1 VARTVFPAFCT
12 DEAAEWLQMLDP
24 ERGTAPVD
32 EALRGV
38 ADSADPRASAGRAE
52 VALVAAEL
60 VAAMHGHP
68 HPALPEPG
76 RAWVEARGGAR
87 AVRTDADFDA
97 LITATRAL
105 DLIVTSSQLS
115 DARMDDREDERWRS
129 ALDDLRMRL
138 ATAGGM
144 PRSRSN

>member
-1 VARTVFPAFCT
+1 MRSVFPAFCT
-12 DEAAEWLQMLDP
+12 DEAAKWLQQLDP
-24 ERGTAPVD
+24 ARGTAPVD
-32 EALRGV
+32 QALRSV
-38 ADSADPRASAGRAE
+38 ADSPDPRAAAGRAE

-60 VAAMHGHP
+60 VAAMHGYP

-76 RAWVEARGGAR
+76 RAWVTAIGGAHEM
-87 AVRTDADFDA
+87 RTDADFDG
-97 LITATRAL
+97 LVMATRAL

-115 DARMDDREDERWRS
+115 DARSEAAADEAWRA

-144 PRSRSN
+144 PRSPIS

>member
-1 VARTVFPAFCT
+1 MRAVFPAFCT
-12 DEAAEWLQMLDP
+12 DEAADWLQRLDP
-24 ERGTAPVD
+24 ARGKAPVD
-32 EALRGV
+32 KALRAV

-52 VALVAAEL
+52 IALVAAEL

-68 HPALPEPG
+68 HPALPAPA
-76 RAWVEARGGAR
+76 RSWVEAQGGAH
-87 AVRTDADFDA
+87 AVRSDADFDA
-97 LITATRAL
+97 LVMATRAL

-115 DARMDDREDERWRS
+115 DAREEPRADERWRD

-144 PRSRSN
+144 PRSPVA

>member
-1 VARTVFPAFCT
+1 MRTVFPAFCT
-12 DEAAEWLQMLDP
+12 DEAAEWLQQLDP
-24 ERGTAPVD
+24 ARGRGPVD
-32 EALRGV
+32 QALRAV
-38 ADSADPRASAGRAE
+38 AESADPRASAGRAE

-68 HPALPEPG
+68 HPALPAPG
-76 RAWVEARGGAR
+76 RAWVEALGGAH
-87 AVRTDADFDA
+87 AVRTDADFNA

-115 DARMDDREDERWRS
+115 DARADERADEHWRA

-138 ATAGGM
+138 AAAGGM
-144 PRSRSN
+144 PRSPIA